1 MNLNL
6 QLTYQDKTQKDL
18 LAIAADFVAFEE
30 RFDMS
35 VARLDKD
42 ARMTHFYFM
51 AYAVEVRTGA
61 VDKKVSFEE
70 WVKTI
75 HGVEV
80 KNPK

>member
-18 LAIAADFVAFEE
+18 MAIAADFVAFEE

-35 VARLDKD
+35 VTRLDKE
-42 ARMTHFYFM
+42 ARVTHFYFM

-61 VDKKVSFEE
+61 VDKKVPFEE

-75 HGVEV
+75 EGVEV